1 MYVNLSHHEGV
12 WPDHVFAMEFSAF
25 HKYITSSLVCVYVCC
40 RHGNDSQKAVLLL
53 KEMLTKEETIFKLQD
68 IIGGLTAWAEVVDPT
83 FPKY

>member
-1 MYVNLSHHEGV
+1 M
-12 WPDHVFAMEFSAF
+12 
-25 HKYITSSLVCVYVCC
+25 CVYVCC